1 MGKFKARTRGRSWS
15 SEGLKALGNVLF
27 KLIDGSLGLYTRQVQ
42 SRIKEAEGKIV
53 SSAAEVLRKAVH
65 AAEPAM
71 RRGHFRCLDR
81 GTDGYA
87 QLFRQILREGFSL
100 Y

>member
-1 MGKFKARTRGRSWS
+1 MFLRGEDRILGSQDAKEGGTRNRARGE
-15 SEGLKALGNVLF
+15 EGTF
-27 KLIDGSLGLYTRQVQ
+27 
-42 SRIKEAEGKIV
+42 
-53 SSAAEVLRKAVH
+53 
-65 AAEPAM
+65 P
-71 RRGHFRCLDR
+71 CLDR